1 MKLFRM
7 AMILGIMSTLI
18 LVSSFYYYQS
28 TLIQADLTEKK
39 YHKIMDSR
47 SERQAYKTRLD
58 TFRQRWENLGELSK
72 EKAADV
78 SYEINLRPKDFNEL
92 SGKIVST
99 YEHGFFFLKNAV
111 LECNSGGVSL
121 TMKGFKRGGTHQ

>member
-7 AMILGIMSTLI
+7 AVTLGIISTLI

-28 TLIQADLTEKK
+28 NLIQAEHSEKK
-39 YHKIMDSR
+39 YHRIMDSR
-47 SERQAYKTRLD
+47 AERQAYKTRLD
-58 TFRQRWENLGELSK
+58 SFRQRWESLGELSK
-72 EKAADV
+72 EKSADV

-99 YEHGFFFLKNAV
+99 YEHGFFFLKSAV
-111 LECNSGGVSL
+111 LESNSGGISL
-121 TMKGFKRGGTHQ
+121 VVKGFKRGGTHQ